1 MAKKKQRKRAKA
13 TQASIQEFQQKFEAL
28 DKKRKKHTAQAI
40 ERRRHDVWE
49 MMCQDIPQTEM
60 ANLLTVSRST
70 IALDVKYWKLKLAR
84 RVSRIKENP
93 DYANIELGTTIRK
106 LDSCTA
112 AAFQEY
118 SMAKSGGEKAK
129 FLDIVTKTLSTKTR
143 ILQDA
148 GYLPKAGIEIRTKVE
163 HIPTFAQRFGSDHPS
178 AELDDDTKRHRLL
191 AMAERFI
198 RLSEEKNTIDIE
210 GIVLSSDPEGAKRL
224 EDHGPQE

>member
-1 MAKKKQRKRAKA
+1 MAKKKPGKRAKA
-13 TQASIQEFQQKFEAL
+13 TKASIQEFQQKFEAL
-28 DKKRKKHTAQAI
+28 ENKQKKHTAQAI

-60 ANLLTVSRST
+60 TNLLTVSRST
-70 IALDVKYWKLKLAR
+70 IALDVKYWKLKEAR
-84 RVSRIKENP
+84 RVKRMKENP

-118 SMAKSGGEKAK
+118 SMARSGSEKAK
-129 FLDIVTKTLSTKTR
+129 FLDIITKTLSTKTR

-163 HIPTFAQRFGSDHPS
+163 HLPTFSERFGKDHAA

-198 RLSEEKNTIDIE
+198 RLSEENTIDIE
-210 GIVLSSDPEGAKRL
+210 GIVVGSDPGSVKRL
-224 EDHGPQE
+224 ENNESA